1 MNNLAKYSVLQ
12 ARPSRD
18 RYELVTVGLVVRMAE
33 KWDVRIL
40 PDPSK
45 VFALNPAFPPS
56 GLVNIQRTISSL
68 LKGAESFD
76 AARSRLARHGNDP
89 GIQSFVGQFLAND
102 EEQYENRISEL
113 MKLLV
118 LPPVPD
124 RGAVP
129 KKLGVSRLRTRLR
142 NHFRSQGLLGTDL
155 NDIGNHKIVERFPIN
170 VEQGLYAEFAL
181 KNGAMNVTETV
192 DFDVKQIP
200 RKILEAQAKS
210 LILSAAKKEFGA
222 GTKRYVIVSGSN
234 LKQAMPSINLL
245 HDQAED
251 VFEVSSEADMIRY
264 SDLIQRAALS

>member
-1 MNNLAKYSVLQ
+1 MNKLATYSVLQ

-18 RYELVTVGLVVRMAE
+18 RYELVTVGLVVRTE
-33 KWDVRIL
+33 ERWDVRVL
-40 PDPSK
+40 PDPAK

-56 GLVNIQRTISSL
+56 GLINIQRTISSIL
-68 LKGAESFD
+68 NGAESFD

-89 GIQSFVGQFLAND
+89 GLQAFVGQFLAND

-118 LPPVPD
+118 LPPILEKSAPL
-124 RGAVP
+124 
-129 KKLGVSRLRTRLR
+129 KKPGISRLRTRLR
-142 NHFRSQGLLGTDL
+142 NHFKSQGLLGTDL
-155 NDIGNHKIVERFPIN
+155 DDIGNHKVVERFPIN

-200 RKILEAQAKS
+200 RKIQEAQAKS

-234 LKQAMPSINLL
+234 LRQAIPSINLL
-245 HDQAED
+245 NDQAED
-251 VFEVSSEADMIRY
+251 VFEVTSETDMARY
-264 SDLIQRAALS
+264 SDLIQRAAFN